1 MTITPKP
8 EQEQLIAQ
16 AIRAGLVKDAEEVL
30 DIGVDT
36 LRTRLETPMAAD
48 RRSERLKAVERMR
61 EFGEKHRLTLGEPI
75 TRDLLH
81 EGHRY

>member
-8 EQEQLIAQ
+8 EQEQLIAE
-16 AIRAGLVKDAEEVL
+16 AIRAGLVQNAEEVL
-30 DIGVDT
+30 DIAVDT
-36 LRTRLETPMAAD
+36 LRGRLETRTAVARSARQAAIQG
-48 RRSERLKAVERMR
+48 MR
-61 EFGEKHRLTLGEPI
+61 EFGDKYRLSLGEPI